1 MFNVVLGAIGPV
13 GPPGPAGGPGMPGPK
28 GPQGSL
34 LCVAVFTNV
43 QIICLPTR

>member
-1 MFNVVLGAIGPV
+1 MLNVVLGAIGPV

-28 GPQGSL
+28 GPQGIL

-43 QIICLPTR
+43 QIIFLPTR